1 MTRYDRIWQ
10 NLAAF
15 NGVPK
20 QCENKQKK
28 SGEACWG
35 IDARNSASFCLFYF
49 FVQFFRQQNT
59 QWNSQSHLA
68 ETLMTKCDASSQ
80 PRVRYQKK
88 CKEVS
93 PFCQVKIAKGDT
105 SLNLRTSKT
114 DGTGCGWPRL
124 PAQRDQVAY
133 SRLTLEIPPSWNDDK
148 DRWWPMAVTWLMD
161 HTVMGTWW
169 LRRHLA
175 WLLQRHRTPQAKD
188 VPWQRWTRGE
198 HTANMWCT
206 LECSN

>member
-1 MTRYDRIWQ
+1 MRAQWLARAIGDVNKPSWHDTTGSGRIWQ
-10 NLAAF
+10 HSMGCRSNVISKRKVAR
-15 NGVPK
+15 
-20 QCENKQKK
+20 C
-28 SGEACWG
+28 GEACWG

-93 PFCQVKIAKGDT
+93 PFCQVKIAKGGT

-114 DGTGCGWPRL
+114 GTGCGWPRL

-133 SRLTLEIPPSWNDDK
+133 SRLTLEIPPSWNDMEW
-148 DRWWPMAVTWLMD
+148 RQGPMMTDGCDMTD
-161 HTVMGTWW
+161 G
-169 LRRHLA
+169 
-175 WLLQRHRTPQAKD
+175 
-188 VPWQRWTRGE
+188 
-198 HTANMWCT
+198 
-206 LECSN
+206 S